1 MVDSYMLTTIDNPY
15 HPFTSF
21 DEWYAWDEAKG
32 YNTSS
37 FLARIVI
44 SSDDL
49 SDADQDLAI
58 QLAIDEIV
66 RENVLGIYKK
76 IRENEVVK
84 PVEVS

>member
-1 MVDSYMLTTIDNPY
+1 MSEYMLTTIDNPY

-44 SSDDL
+44 TSDDL
-49 SDADQDLAI
+49 SETDQLQAI
-58 QLAIDEIV
+58 DLAIDEIV
-66 RENVLGIYKK
+66 KENVLGIYKK
-76 IRENEVVK
+76 IERNEVVN
-84 PVEVS
+84 PVSVS

>member
-1 MVDSYMLTTIDNPY
+1 MVDSYMLTTLDNPY
-15 HPFTSF
+15 NPFTSF

-49 SDADQDLAI
+49 SEADQELAI
-58 QLAIDEIV
+58 QVGIDEIV
-66 RENVLGIYKK
+66 KENVLGIYKK
-76 IRENEVVK
+76 IREDDVVK
-84 PVEVS
+84 PIAVS